1 MFVGGSKLHRG
12 EMEKRCRNGAE
23 MAQFPRSFDRA
34 GAGLHFQ
41 KETKRTKRA
50 GIGICLVVF
59 AISAIAPS
67 ISPETAKGL
76 ILLFCYISN

>member
-1 MFVGGSKLHRG
+1 MFVGGTKLHRG

-23 MAQFPRSFDRA
+23 TVQFSRSFDRA
-34 GAGLHFQ
+34 GAGLQ
-41 KETKRTKRA
+41 TKTKRTERA
-50 GIGICLVVF
+50 GIGICLAVF